1 MKEKIK
7 LLEANIK
14 QQMSKIEKCRNELES
29 FVKGKNIKKG
39 VNNYDKATIG
49 FYLHNF
55 YNGCENIFTLIA
67 RAFENNI
74 EPQVWHRS
82 LLERMCLDI
91 EGVRPAVIDEKL
103 CVLLDNFRGFRHVFR
118 HCYSFELDWN
128 RERIVLEQFSDTFVL
143 FKSATK
149 EFLIKLDE
157 MVD

>member
-1 MKEKIK
+1 MKKKIK

-14 QQMSKIEKCRNELES
+14 QQMSKLEKCRKELEV
-29 FVKGKNIKKG
+29 FVKRKNIQKG
-39 VNNYDKATIG
+39 VDNYDKATIG

-55 YNGCENIFTLIA
+55 YNGCENIFVLIA

-91 EGVRPAVIDEKL
+91 EDVRPAVIDEKL
-103 CVLLDNFRGFRHVFR
+103 CTLLDNFLGFRHVFR

-128 RERIVLEQFSDTFVL
+128 RERVVLEQFPDTFAS
-143 FKSATK
+143 FKIAMK
-149 EFLIKLDE
+149 KFLLKLDE
-157 MVD
+157 MID